1 MLKGGRNKK
10 RKFQLIDVNWGS
22 RDVRESMRI
31 DCIVEDESSP
41 PLLTDEQEETL
52 ASKASPPSLVGPEE
66 SPPLLTEAENSSPSI
81 EVAESSPPSL
91 SGELISKGQCAI
103 VKRSCTKH
111 NVDAKMTKMKRKVWT
126 KIPKTGLYGY
136 RTRTAVL
143 WECPTK
149 YNPANLLPEQSKIQG
164 DTGDY
169 QAANFREGN
178 PED

>member
-1 MLKGGRNKK
+1 MLA
-10 RKFQLIDVNWGS
+10 
-22 RDVRESMRI
+22 
-31 DCIVEDESSP
+31 
-41 PLLTDEQEETL
+41 DEQEETQ
-52 ASKASPPSLVGPEE
+52 ASKPSPPSLVGPEE
-66 SPPLLTEAENSSPSI
+66 SPPLLT
-81 EVAESSPPSL
+81 VAESSPPSL
-91 SGELISKGQCAI
+91 SGELSKGQCAI

-149 YNPANLLPEQSKIQG
+149 YNPANLLPEQSKIQA

-169 QAANFREGN
+169 QVANSREGN
-178 PED
+178 SED

>member
-1 MLKGGRNKK
+1 M
-10 RKFQLIDVNWGS
+10 
-22 RDVRESMRI
+22 
-31 DCIVEDESSP
+31 
-41 PLLTDEQEETL
+41 
-52 ASKASPPSLVGPEE
+52 
-66 SPPLLTEAENSSPSI
+66 

-91 SGELISKGQCAI
+91 SGELSKGQCAI

-149 YNPANLLPEQSKIQG
+149 YNPANLLPEQSTIQG

-178 PED
+178 SKD